1 MSRENMEAVLRG
13 LNAYN
18 AGDLAAMREMY
29 DPAAVM
35 NHLEGW
41 PEAGPSVGRD
51 AVVRSLEGL
60 REAWTTRDSL
70 EVIGE
75 PIDVGNRVMVRAV
88 WHVSGEIPDQRMGFS
103 VIFTFREGKVIAQEY
118 FWSDDEAL
126 DLWGC
131 RSSPEVA
138 LRTRGGD
145 FASARRGSAA
155 ATNRRLTPRGPWR

>member
-1 MSRENMEAVLRG
+1 MESRRFPRDTRYAMSRENVEAVLRV

-18 AGDLAAMREMY
+18 AGDLAPMREMY

-35 NHLEGW
+35 HHLEGW

-118 FWSDDEAL
+118 FWSHDEAL
-126 DLWGC
+126 DAMGL
-131 RSSPEVA
+131 SE
-138 LRTRGGD
+138 
-145 FASARRGSAA
+145 
-155 ATNRRLTPRGPWR
+155 